1 MRCTF
6 CATGKGGFARNLK
19 AHEIVDQVMTVQE
32 EFGTRVSNI
41 GGAIVICCKTHARCK
56 SAWYATQISCMMQL
70 AVTALRSHQV
80 ADDWKDPD
88 GKQSLCSAVQM
99 CLPYSDQEVTDS
111 TFCICSRCCSA
122 DTFEAVLRDFAR
134 NCLGNKTKCSKETMF
149 DMATN
154 AVFCNKNLCS
164 TAVFMGMGE
173 PLLNLP
179 SVMRAHTMLN
189 ENLGVGQRHITI
201 STVGVPNAIMKLAS
215 HNLQSTLAISI
226 HAPNQQLREQLVPRY
241 STSVCFG
248 SSVQHMWLRLCWVPC
263 TVRVAELVFDGCQE
277 QQ

>member
-41 GGAIVICCKTHARCK
+41 GGAICDILQSSCKM
-56 SAWYATQISCMMQL
+56 QISMVYNAGVMHSHL
-70 AVTALRSHQV
+70 ALTVTALRSHQA
-80 ADDWKDPD
+80 ADNCKDPN
-88 GKQSLCSAVQM
+88 GKQSLCSAAQI
-99 CLPYSDQEVTDS
+99 CLLFSDQEDAES
-111 TFCICSRCCSA
+111 PFLHLQQ
-122 DTFEAVLRDFAR
+122 VLQHCHVRSF
-134 NCLGNKTKCSKETMF
+134 LGSLCKTLFWANTSPAKETVL
-149 DMATN
+149 DMVTN
-154 AVFCNKNLCS
+154 AICCKESLCS

-226 HAPNQQLREQLVPRY
+226 HAPNQQLREQLVPRCPTLY
-241 STSVCFG
+241 ALSVCLYCV
-248 SSVQHMWLRLCWVPC
+248 SALSVC
-263 TVRVAELVFDGCQE
+263 TVCLHCLSVLSV
-277 QQ
+277 